1 MKKALL
7 GATMLSLV
15 SGLAAAADLRYNDQ
29 ARVVDVQT
37 VYKTVVS
44 NNAPVCYDERVKKI
58 RYETRTR
65 TVTQQSGGN
74 TDDVVAG
81 AIIGGLLGGTATK
94 SDQGAVVGAIIGG
107 AIANENSKGNGKVTR
122 EITER
127 VPVEY
132 YVTERVCSDNAG
144 ESIRKLEQKITQTQR
159 WAASGNRDNIRKL
172 QRRVGVAADGVSGPA
187 TRRATTRYIW
197 GLEDRISELR
207 SNSGGSTERVVDYYK
222 VAVRYN
228 NQRFFVR
235 SNSDVDVGDVI
246 PVTVS
251 VDVR

>member
-7 GATMLSLV
+7 GATMLSMV

-44 NNAPVCYDERVKKI
+44 NNAPVCHDERVKKI

-65 TVTQQSGGN
+65 RVTQQSGSNSG
-74 TDDVVAG
+74 DVVAG
-81 AIIGGLLGGTATK
+81 AIIGGLLGGTATN

-107 AIANENSKGNGKVTR
+107 AIANENSNGGKVTR
-122 EITER
+122 EVTER

-132 YVTERVCSDNAG
+132 YVTERVCSNNAS
-144 ESIRKLEQKITQTQR
+144 ESIRNLEQKITQTQR

-197 GLEDRISELR
+197 GLEDRIAELR
-207 SNSGGSTERVVDYYK
+207 SNGGGSSERVVDYYK

>member
-29 ARVVDVQT
+29 ASVVDVQT
-37 VYKTVVS
+37 VYKTVAS

-65 TVTQQSGGN
+65 TVTQQSGSNGG
-74 TDDVVAG
+74 DVLG
-81 AIIGGLLGGTATK
+81 GMIIGGLLGKGATGN
-94 SDQGAVVGAIIGG
+94 DRGAAVGAIIGG
-107 AIANENSKGNGKVTR
+107 AIANENNNGGTVTR
-122 EITER
+122 EVTER

-132 YVTERVCSDNAG
+132 YVNERVCSNNAS
-144 ESIRKLEQKITQTQR
+144 ESIRNLEQKITQTQR
-159 WAASGNRDNIRKL
+159 WAASGNRDNIREL

-187 TRRATTRYIW
+187 TRRATTSYIW
-197 GLEDRISELR
+197 GLEDRIAELR
-207 SNSGGSTERVVDYYK
+207 SNGGGSGERVVDYYK

>member
-15 SGLAAAADLRYNDQ
+15 SGLAAAADLRYTDQ

-65 TVTQQSGGN
+65 KVTQQSGSNGG
-74 TDDVVAG
+74 DVLG
-81 AIIGGLLGGTATK
+81 GMIIGGLLGKGATGN
-94 SDQGAVVGAIIGG
+94 DRGAAVGAIIGG
-107 AIANENSKGNGKVTR
+107 AIANENSNGGKVTR
-122 EITER
+122 EVTER

-144 ESIRKLEQKITQTQR
+144 ESIRKLEQKISQTQQ

-207 SNSGGSTERVVDYYK
+207 SNGGGSSERVVDYYK

>member
-7 GATMLSLV
+7 GATMLSMV

-65 TVTQQSGGN
+65 RVTQQSGGN
-74 TDDVVAG
+74 SSDVVAG
-81 AIIGGLLGGTATK
+81 AIIGGLLGGTATN

-107 AIANENSKGNGKVTR
+107 AIANENSNGGKVTR
-122 EITER
+122 EVTER

-132 YVTERVCSDNAG
+132 YVTERVCSNNAG
-144 ESIRKLEQKITQTQR
+144 ESIRNLEQKITQTQR

-197 GLEDRISELR
+197 GLEDRIAELR
-207 SNSGGSTERVVDYYK
+207 SSGGGSSERVVDYYK

>member
-15 SGLAAAADLRYNDQ
+15 SGLASAADLRYNDQ

-65 TVTQQSGGN
+65 RVTQQSGSNSG
-74 TDDVVAG
+74 DVVAG
-81 AIIGGLLGGTATK
+81 AIIGGLLGGTATN

-107 AIANENSKGNGKVTR
+107 AIANENSNGGKVTR
-122 EITER
+122 EVTER

-132 YVTERVCSDNAG
+132 YVTERVCSDNASD
-144 ESIRKLEQKITQTQR
+144 SIRNLEQKITQTQR

-207 SNSGGSTERVVDYYK
+207 SNGGGASERVVDYYK